1 MAETA
6 TRSKLPDACARSS
19 SSSSSSTKGPPE
31 ASADRN
37 FGPGQLFINSYRI
50 WTYLSNLWPKP
61 LGPNPTILPSIV
73 R

>member
-1 MAETA
+1 MAETV
-6 TRSKLPDACARSS
+6 TRSKLPDACAR

-37 FGPGQLFINSYRI
+37 FGPSQLFINSYRMR
-50 WTYLSNLWPKP
+50 TYLSNLWPKP
-61 LGPNPTILPSIV
+61 LGPNPAILPSIV